1 MIKEPMNCGTK
12 VLKFMVLGDPVGQ
25 GRPRFT
31 TINGHPKAYDAKQSR
46 EEKATVRLIAQEAMK
61 EQGWTFPSQDM
72 PIKVEI
78 VSYRRVPKSTQRWLA
93 EAGIG
98 GDVVPLTKPDTDNV
112 VKLYLD
118 AMNSVVYPDDK
129 QVFDLH
135 IVKAYGAEPRT
146 EVTVTGYYLDLGA
159 IKTAA
164 NARIKKKK
172 EIVNE
177 LKDGNLK

>member
-12 VLKFMVLGDPVGQ
+12 VLKFTVLGDPVGQ

-46 EEKATVRLIAQEAMK
+46 EEKAAVRLIAQEAMK
-61 EQGWTFPSQDM
+61 EQNWKFPAPDM

-78 VSYRRVPKSTQRWLA
+78 VSYRRVPKSTRQWLT

-98 GDVVPLTKPDTDNV
+98 GYTVPLTKPDNDNI

-129 QVFDLH
+129 QVFDLRV
-135 IVKAYGAEPRT
+135 VKAYGSEPRT
-146 EVTVTGYYLDLGA
+146 EVTVTGYYQDFGA

-164 NARIKKKK
+164 CARLKKKK
-172 EIVNE
+172 EIANE
-177 LKDGNLK
+177 LRHG

>member
-1 MIKEPMNCGTK
+1 MKEKSFEPMNCGTK

-31 TINGHPKAYDAKQSR
+31 TINGHPKAYDAKQSK
-46 EEKATVRLIAQEAMK
+46 EEKATVRLMAQEAMK

-78 VSYRRVPKSTQRWLA
+78 VSYRKAPRSTNRWLT
-93 EAGIG
+93 EAGIS
-98 GDVVPLTKPDTDNV
+98 GDVVPLTKPDIDNV

-118 AMNSVVYPDDK
+118 AMNSVVFPDDK
-129 QVFDLH
+129 QVYNVQV
-135 IVKAYGAEPRT
+135 IKAYAEQPRT

-164 NARIKKKK
+164 NARIKNRK

-177 LKDGNLK
+177 LRHR